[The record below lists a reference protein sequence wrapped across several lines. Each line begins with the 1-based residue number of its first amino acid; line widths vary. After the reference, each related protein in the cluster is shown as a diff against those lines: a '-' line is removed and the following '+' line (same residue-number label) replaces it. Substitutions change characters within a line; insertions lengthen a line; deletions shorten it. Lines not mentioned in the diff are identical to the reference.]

1 MGLFGKLKDILFEEE
16 DDDELMP
23 VYTEEDVKEEPKK
36 EEKAFHHEEVETKPV
51 DSNRF
56 KNVKRDIDISF
67 DEKDVFDELPSVT
80 KSGETRVVPSVADV
94 KPREESRT
102 VFQSFDEA
110 EFDRMN
116 SRSDNKETV
125 TARELPQT
133 REVKNSGINS
143 ISPAEAR
150 KANSN
155 FSSTSTA
162 RNTKVELDEPSK
174 ITVTPRLHGK
184 KPFTPSPVISP
195 VYGILDKNY
204 TKDDIVDKKDG
215 IKRERVNK
223 PKKAK
228 VIEEETPIEEMLPKE
243 VAPVDIDSV
252 RRKAYGELEE
262 MENTIAKEEALESKT
277 PVVEEEP
284 VKEIENVVNNI
295 EDEIED
301 VNIDNTNVYP
311 TEASKPVEEKPKKED
326 KKQPKVLDEMEKTST
341 LQILDDIEKELNSI
355 KPISEEEEKK
365 EDEDIKEKIEKS
377 ETLENDLF
385 NLIDSMYEEG
395 EEEENG

>member
-16 DDDELMP
+16 DEDEMMP
-23 VYTEEDVKEEPKK
+23 VYTDDDVKEEPKK
-36 EEKAFHHEEVETKPV
+36 EEKASHHDEVETKPV
-51 DSNRF
+51 DGNRF
-56 KNVKRDIDISF
+56 KNVKRDIDLSF
-67 DEKDVFDELPSVT
+67 DEKDVYDELPSVT

-94 KPREESRT
+94 KPREDSRT
-102 VFQSFDEA
+102 VFQSFDED
-110 EFDRMN
+110 EFDRIN
-116 SRSDNKETV
+116 SKSDHKDSHV
-125 TARELPQT
+125 VRELPQT

-155 FSSTSTA
+155 FSSTSTQ

-204 TKDDIVDKKDG
+204 TKEDIKDKKDG

-228 VIEEETPIEEMLPKE
+228 VEVETPIEEMLPKE
-243 VAPVDIDSV
+243 VVPVDIDSV

-262 MENTIAKEEALESKT
+262 MENSIAKEESLEKN
-277 PVVEEEP
+277 VLEVEEP
-284 VKEIENVVNNI
+284 IIETEDVVNNI
-295 EDEIED
+295 EDEID
-301 VNIDNTNVYP
+301 VNLDNTNVYP
-311 TEASKPVEEKPKKED
+311 TEASEPVKEEKKED
-326 KKQPKVLDEMEKTST
+326 KQQPKALDEMEKTST

-355 KPISEEEEKK
+355 KPISEEEEIK

-385 NLIDSMYEEG
+385 NLIDSMYEDG

>member
-16 DDDELMP
+16 EDDEMMP
-23 VYTEEDVKEEPKK
+23 VYTEKDVGEEPKK
-36 EEKAFHHEEVETKPV
+36 EEKVFHTEEVETKPV
-51 DSNRF
+51 DGNRF

-67 DEKDVFDELPSVT
+67 DEKDVYDELPSVT

-102 VFQSFDEA
+102 VFQSFDED
-110 EFDRMN
+110 EFDRIN
-116 SRSDNKETV
+116 SKSDNKEQV

-143 ISPAEAR
+143 ISLADAR

-174 ITVTPRLHGK
+174 ITVSPRLHGK

-204 TKDDIVDKKDG
+204 TKDDIKDKKDG

-228 VIEEETPIEEMLPKE
+228 IEETPIEEMLPKE
-243 VAPVDIDSV
+243 IVPVDIDSV
-252 RRKAYGELEE
+252 RQKAYGELEE
-262 MENTIAKEEALESKT
+262 MENTIAKEEALEKKT
-277 PVVEEEP
+277 PIVEEPINE
-284 VKEIENVVNNI
+284 VEKVVNNI

-301 VNIDNTNVYP
+301 VDIDNTNVYP
-311 TEASKPVEEKPKKED
+311 TEASKPVEEKQTTEE

-355 KPISEEEEKK
+355 KPISEEEEIK